1 MGQREGVSEP
11 VSAWALAR
19 ASNPAVL
26 RLETSMEL
34 TQETIETCPPSA
46 PPRPLDR
53 LLEIPGIRSID
64 LLRYRARLNLL
75 PGSDPGAISQRVCEF
90 LAEAWG
96 PATAKGEEPARDF
109 PVPYRGPRVVAESL
123 RMAGAQPVLR
133 ALFAVPGVA
142 EAILDQGR
150 VRVRLG
156 RLFSWSETEQQV
168 RTALSTAG

>member
-1 MGQREGVSEP
+1 

-46 PPRPLDR
+46 PPHPLDR

-64 LLRYRARLNLL
+64 LHRYRARFNLL
-75 PGSDPGAISQRVCEF
+75 PGSDSVAMSRRVCEF
-90 LAEAWG
+90 LVEAWG
-96 PATAKGEEPARDF
+96 PETAKQEEPARHF
-109 PVPYRGPRVVAESL
+109 PVPYRGPRVVAESF

-133 ALFAVPGVA
+133 ALFGVPGVA
-142 EAILDQGR
+142 EAILDPGR
-150 VRVRLG
+150 VRIRLG
-156 RLFSWSETEQQV
+156 SLFSWSEIEGEV
-168 RTALSTAG
+168 RKALSTAG

>member
-1 MGQREGVSEP
+1 VNEP
-11 VSAWALAR
+11 VSTWALGR

-64 LLRYRARLNLL
+64 LHRYRARLNLL
-75 PGSDPGAISQRVCEF
+75 PGSDPAAISGRVCEF
-90 LAEAWG
+90 LAGAWG
-96 PATAKGEEPARDF
+96 PATAKREEPARDF

-133 ALFAVPGVA
+133 ALLGVPGVV
-142 EAILDQGR
+142 EAILDPGR

-156 RLFSWSETEQQV
+156 PLFSWSEIEAQV